1 MKNHIAEHKTNHAE
15 DTHHHLLEDAQALL
29 VATAHVAEEKVADA
43 RKRLVA
49 TVEKARE
56 TWEVV
61 QEKAVAGVK
70 AGDKTIRQHPYSS
83 LGVAL
88 GIGALFGYLISRRSG
103 KQRGQS

>member
-1 MKNHIAEHKTNHAE
+1 MKNNTAEHKPNHAE
-15 DTHHHLLEDAQALL
+15 DNHHLLEDAQALL

-49 TVEKARE
+49 TVEKARQ

-70 AGDKTIRQHPYSS
+70 AGDKTIRKHPYTS

-88 GIGALFGYLISRRSG
+88 GIGAMLGYYLSRRSG
-103 KQRGQS
+103 KQNGQS